1 MAFSAVVFIFGAIL
15 LALGLLGEGISIKD
29 ISFPRIP
36 RTSRF
41 ILTLLGALFLIL
53 GISFGAVEITKDM
66 QTDEPVVVEPI
77 ETPAPAEPIAPDP
90 PSSEPVSSEPSEP
103 EPSPQSSPGSS
114 SASADDEEYRA
125 QVTSQLMSMSQGAAE
140 RGFTF
145 TDSFVDKLQNNKAH
159 SLTLSLGEGL
169 TYMVRGACDTDCRDI
184 DLLMYDENNNLVS
197 SDEEIDDYPATV
209 VSPAWSGD
217 FTLEIR
223 MPNCAADYCYYGVS
237 LFEKPAATGESS

>member
-36 RTSRF
+36 KTSRF
-41 ILTLLGALFLIL
+41 ILTLLGAFFLIL

-66 QTDEPVVVEPI
+66 QTDEPVVVAPV
-77 ETPAPAEPIAPDP
+77 ETPAPAESSAPEAP
-90 PSSEPVSSEPSEP
+90 PSEP
-103 EPSPQSSPGSS
+103 ISSEEPPEPLTPQNPPE
-114 SASADDEEYRA
+114 SADDDEYRE
-125 QVTSQLMSMSQGAAE
+125 QVNSQLMSMSQGAAE

-145 TDSFVDKLQNNKAH
+145 TDSFVNKLQNNKAD
-159 SLTLSLGEGL
+159 SLTLSLNAGS
-169 TYMVRGACDTDCRDI
+169 TYMVRGACDADCRDI
-184 DLLMYDENNNLVS
+184 DLLMYDENDNLVS
-197 SDEEIDDYPATV
+197 SDEEIDDYPATL

-237 LFEKPAATGESS
+237 LFEKAAATGESS